1 MVGVCISGGGAKIG
15 FAVGVMERMRDKG
28 IHPTLVSGISS
39 GSICT
44 AGLCYGDLDILRE
57 KLLSIKSRKDVLN
70 RQLLKVVWTLF
81 SGIGQ
86 ADGLYGMGIM
96 RRKLED
102 LPHQTPRIQGI
113 VGYVELKSGEM
124 VYVTTQDKGMTKE
137 KFLDAVQ
144 ASCSIPASMQTQR
157 VDSEVRV
164 DGGVKDVLPL
174 KRLIRDPFQ
183 QVDEIHVISL
193 SPLKDPL
200 PPDAKFTNILQ
211 VSLRSIDVMVTE
223 VLLNDLE
230 TAEFFNDLLSMAPQL
245 GSALQSRLAGKRK
258 IRFFKYF
265 PKDRICDTTDFCE
278 ANIRKGIEHGHLIA
292 DQVLSSY
299 TPLENDPPS

>member
-28 IHPTLVSGISS
+28 INPKLVSGISS

-44 AGLCYGDLDILRE
+44 AGLCYGDLEILKE
-57 KLLSIKSRKDVLN
+57 KLLSIKGRKDVLN
-70 RQLLKVVWTLF
+70 RQLFKVVWTLF
-81 SGIGQ
+81 SGTGQ
-86 ADGLYGMGIM
+86 ADGLYGMDIM

-102 LPHQTPRIQGI
+102 LPRPTPRIQGV

-124 VYVTTQDKGMTKE
+124 VYVSTQDEGMTKE

-144 ASCSIPASMQTQR
+144 ASCSIPGSMQTQR
-157 VDSEVRV
+157 VGSEVRV

-174 KRLIRDPFQ
+174 KRIIKDPL
-183 QVDEIHVISL
+183 QVKEIHVISL

-200 PPDAKFTNILQ
+200 APDAKLKNVLQ
-211 VSLRSIDVMVTE
+211 VSLRSIDVMVNE

-230 TAEFFNDLLSMAPQL
+230 TAELFNDLLSQAPRL
-245 GSALQSRLAGKRK
+245 GPALQGRLAGKRRV
-258 IRFFKYF
+258 RFFKYI
-265 PKDRICDTTDFCE
+265 PAERICETTDFCE

-299 TPLENDPPS
+299 TPLRNDPPA

>member
-28 IHPTLVSGISS
+28 IHPKLVSGISS

-44 AGLCYGDLDILRE
+44 AGLCYGDLDILKA

-70 RQLLKVVWTLF
+70 RQLLKVTWTLF
-81 SGIGQ
+81 SGMGQ

-96 RRKLED
+96 RHKLED

-113 VGYVELKSGEM
+113 VGYVELRSGKI
-124 VYVTTQDKGMTKE
+124 VYVSTRDVGMTKE

-144 ASCSIPASMQTQR
+144 ASCSIPGSMQTQR

-174 KRLIRDPFQ
+174 KRIIKDPL
-183 QVDEIHVISL
+183 QVDEIHVICL
-193 SPLKDPL
+193 SPLKDPIG
-200 PPDAKFTNILQ
+200 PDAKLKNVIQ
-211 VSLRSIDVMVTE
+211 VSLRSIDVMVNE

-230 TAEFFNDLLSMAPQL
+230 TAELFNDLLSLAPQSGPPL
-245 GSALQSRLAGKRK
+245 PSRLAGKRK
-258 IRFFKYF
+258 IRFFKYI
-265 PKDRICDTTDFCE
+265 PTDRICGTTDFCE

-299 TPLENDPPS
+299 APLENDPPT